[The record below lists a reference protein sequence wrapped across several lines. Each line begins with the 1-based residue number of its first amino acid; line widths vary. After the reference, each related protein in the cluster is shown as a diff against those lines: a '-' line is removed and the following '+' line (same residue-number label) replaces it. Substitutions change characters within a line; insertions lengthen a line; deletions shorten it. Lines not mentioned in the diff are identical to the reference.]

1 MRQINL
7 KAILKIVGLILLI
20 TSASFLFCIPVA
32 LFYDETL
39 WPFLLSSLVTLVP
52 GLILYFLIRYSLNE
66 KVSTREGY
74 LSVTLAW
81 VTMVLCG
88 TLPYLFSG
96 TITDFIRALFESVS
110 GYTTTGATIIADV
123 ESVPRSILFWRS
135 LTHWIGGIGIIL
147 LVIIVLPT
155 LKIGGYNLFSL
166 ESSLK
171 QKILPKTK
179 SIAMTFLMIY
189 LAISAAEFI
198 ILLIGGL
205 DVFEGICITF
215 GTVATGGFS
224 VRNTSL
230 AEFSPF
236 LQYVV
241 AIFMFLSAS
250 SYFLYFFMIKKEFS
264 KVKENEE
271 LWFYVFFVTAS
282 VVFVTLTL
290 YFGTER
296 DFSTSLR
303 HSFFQ
308 VIAQITTTGFATS
321 DYMAWPAI
329 GWFFMFLLLFAGGST
344 GSSTGGIKMARH
356 LIALK
361 NMKFVFMRLQHPNAI
376 FPIKLNNRIV
386 PENIN
391 IMMLLFIFIFLI
403 VFLAGALLMM
413 ITGIPVNEAAA
424 ASVTAMSNVGPGLGA
439 SGNMGNFSSFND
451 VSLMIM
457 SFLMLIGRLEIFTIL
472 ALFTRSFW
480 NN

>member
-1 MRQINL
+1 MRQINF

-32 LFYDETL
+32 LVYDETL
-39 WPFLLSSLVTLVP
+39 WPFLLSSVVTLVP
-52 GLILYFLIRYSLNE
+52 GLMLYFLIRYSLKE

-96 TITDFIRALFESVS
+96 IITDFIRALFESVS
-110 GYTTTGATIIADV
+110 GYTTTGATITADV

-155 LKIGGYNLFSL
+155 LKIGGYSLFSL

-198 ILLIGGL
+198 ILIIGGL
-205 DVFEGICITF
+205 GVFEGICITF

-361 NMKFVFMRLQHPNAI
+361 NMKFVFKRLQHPNAI

-391 IMMLLFIFIFLI
+391 VMMLLFIFIFLI
-403 VFLAGALLMM
+403 VFIAGALLMM
-413 ITGIPVNEAAA
+413 ITGIPVKEAAA
-424 ASVTAMSNVGPGLGA
+424 ASVTAMANVGPGLGA
-439 SGNMGNFSSFND
+439 SGNMGNYTSFND

>member
-20 TSASFLFCIPVA
+20 TSVSFLFCIPVA

-39 WPFLLSSLVTLVP
+39 WPFLLSSVVTLVP
-52 GLILYFLIRYSLNE
+52 GLMLYFLIRYSLNE

-81 VTMVLCG
+81 LTLVLCG
-88 TLPYLFSG
+88 ALPYLFSG
-96 TITDFIRALFESVS
+96 VITDFIKALFESTS
-110 GYTTTGATIIADV
+110 GYTTTGASIIADV
-123 ESVPRSILFWRS
+123 ESVPKSILFWRS

-205 DVFEGICITF
+205 GVFEGICITF

-250 SYFLYFFMIKKEFS
+250 SYFLYFFMIKKEFR
-264 KVKENEE
+264 KIRENEE
-271 LWFYVFFVTAS
+271 FWFYVFFVTAS
-282 VVFVTLTL
+282 MVFVTLTL
-290 YFGTER
+290 YFGTGR

-308 VIAQITTTGFATS
+308 VIAQITTTGFATT

-361 NMKFVFMRLQHPNAI
+361 NMKFVFRRLQHPNAI

-391 IMMLLFIFIFLI
+391 IMMLLFIFIFLL

-413 ITGIPVNEAAA
+413 ISGIPVNEAVA
-424 ASVTAMSNVGPGLGA
+424 ASVSAMANVGPGLGSA
-439 SGNMGNFSSFND
+439 GNMGNYTSFND

-457 SFLMLIGRLEIFTIL
+457 SFLMLIGRLEVFTIM

-480 NN
+480 KN